1 MENRDVMV
9 GYSELAKEL
18 AQHVIYKATIVGKNQ
33 VVFNVLD
40 AVPSEYAIGAA
51 AVVRQKLTKL
61 GYKIRKL
68 DTNRLLIS
76 WR

>member
-1 MENRDVMV
+1 MIT

-18 AQHVIYKATIVGKNQ
+18 AQQVIHKATIAGKNQ
-33 VVFNVLD
+33 VIFNLLD
-40 AVPSEYAIGAA
+40 AVPPEYTLGAG

-61 GYKIRKL
+61 GYKVRKL
-68 DTNRLLIS
+68 DSNKLLIS

>member
-1 MENRDVMV
+1 MEAII

-18 AQHVIYKATIVGKNQ
+18 AQQLIYKATLAGRNQ
-33 VVFNVLD
+33 LVFNLLD
-40 AVPSEYAIGAA
+40 TVPPELTVATG

-61 GYKIRKL
+61 GYKVRKL
-68 DTNRLLIS
+68 DSDKLLIT